1 MTKRYT
7 IQDIAV
13 LAGVSA
19 ATVSK
24 IMNNTG
30 NISKAT
36 QDRVRA
42 IIKETGYSP
51 THSAK
56 SLASKKTNLIGIV
69 YAGKINV
76 DLSHPFF
83 NQVLN
88 SFKSQ
93 IGLLGYDFIFFSNE
107 QYKGNYLSRCRH
119 YNVDGVLIIAGDD
132 VEDAIEQL
140 DHSSIPCVGIDI
152 ELKGERSSY
161 VMTNNLK
168 VSHLV
173 VEYAYMNSIERVGML
188 GGTHDSRISML
199 REEGFK
205 EAMKKFGLLLNEDW
219 IVYGDYY
226 EESGYRLMNQLIA
239 KHTGNL
245 PEMIFAFS
253 DLMALGAVRAL
264 RENGLQ
270 VPGDMKVIGCDDIE
284 ACRYSHPK
292 LTTIRQDKEKIGIL
306 AAKLLSDLID
316 KKGKTRSLLVD
327 PELTVRESC
336 GLSAEKTV

>member
-36 QDRVRA
+36 RDRVKS
-42 IIKETGYSP
+42 IIEETGYSP

-56 SLASKKTNLIGIV
+56 SLASKKSNLIGIV

-83 NQVLN
+83 NGVLN
-88 SFKSQ
+88 SFKRQ

-107 QYKGNYLSRCRH
+107 QFKGNYLSRCRH

-132 VEDAIEQL
+132 VEDAIAQL
-140 DHSSIPCVGIDI
+140 DHSTIPCIGIDI
-152 ELKGERSSY
+152 ELTGERSSY
-161 VMTNNLK
+161 VMTNNHK
-168 VSHLV
+168 IAELV
-173 VEYAYMNSIERVGML
+173 VEYAYMNSIDHIGII

-199 REEGFK
+199 REEGFRN
-205 EAMKKFGLLLNEDW
+205 AMNQFGLTIDESW
-219 IVYGDYY
+219 VSHGDYY
-226 EESGYRLMNQLIA
+226 EESGYEMMKKMIDQH
-239 KHTGNL
+239 KEL
-245 PEMIFAFS
+245 PELIFAFS
-253 DLMALGAVRAL
+253 DLMALGAIRAI
-264 RENGLQ
+264 REKGLA
-270 VPGDMKVIGCDDIE
+270 VPSDVKVIGCDDIE
-284 ACRYSHPK
+284 ACRYSEPK
-292 LTTIRQDKEKIGIL
+292 LTTIRQDKEKLGVL

-316 KKGKTRSLLVD
+316 KKGTNRSLLVD
-327 PELTVRESC
+327 PELIVRESC
-336 GLSAEKTV
+336 GLI